1 MRYRRAMP
9 ALLVLP
15 VLLAHIWLGVAVQGL
30 QEGWG
35 GAAVPPR
42 LTVAYVRELIA
53 QPPPTPAP
61 RLKKLAAPAAA
72 AAASLEPLV
81 NPPEAAASAPE
92 NIEPLQALL
101 PIVEPVAAALVNPPA
116 SDAGVEWPPSTR
128 LSYELTGNYRGPV
141 NGNAQVEWI
150 RQASRYQVHLDVSVG
165 PSFAPLITRHMS
177 SDGELTAAGIVPK
190 RYDEDTRVLLAAR
203 RRVSVLFQGDKLTLG
218 NGSVEA
224 APPGSQDAA
233 SQFVQLSWL
242 FATGREALRI
252 GHVVELPLAL
262 PRKQYLWRYE
272 VMGEELLQTPMG
284 PLATWRLKP
293 STATSGDL
301 SAEVWLAPSLQYLP
315 VRLLIRQNEAAYIDL
330 MLKAPP
336 QQGAAETGP
345 EVKPPAAPRNPPAS
359 DAEQTK
365 L

>member
-1 MRYRRAMP
+1 MP

-35 GAAVPPR
+35 GAAAPPR

-101 PIVEPVAAALVNPPA
+101 PIVEPVAAAPVNPPA

-177 SDGELTAAGIVPK
+177 SDGELTAAGIVPLAK
-190 RYDEDTRVLLAAR
+190 SLGLPAPIVAERGQILVTERFRPFLRLPGSGIRQTADGTILMGTSKENVGLDDRTSVAVGGRIAARAIRILPELASARLNRTWGGIRVLTPDHHPVYAESEECPGAFVAICHSGVTLAAAHATDLAQAISAGSLGDYFAPFHAR
-203 RRVSVLFQGDKLTLG
+203 RFDVPK
-218 NGSVEA
+218 A
-224 APPGSQDAA
+224 A
-233 SQFVQLSWL
+233 
-242 FATGREALRI
+242 
-252 GHVVELPLAL
+252 
-262 PRKQYLWRYE
+262 
-272 VMGEELLQTPMG
+272 
-284 PLATWRLKP
+284 
-293 STATSGDL
+293 
-301 SAEVWLAPSLQYLP
+301 
-315 VRLLIRQNEAAYIDL
+315 
-330 MLKAPP
+330 
-336 QQGAAETGP
+336 
-345 EVKPPAAPRNPPAS
+345 
-359 DAEQTK
+359 
-365 L
+365 